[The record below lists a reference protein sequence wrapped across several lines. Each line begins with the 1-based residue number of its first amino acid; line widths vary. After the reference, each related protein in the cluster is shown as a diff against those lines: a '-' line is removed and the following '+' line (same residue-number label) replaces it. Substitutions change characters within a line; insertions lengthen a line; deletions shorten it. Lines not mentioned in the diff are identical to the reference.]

1 MGSHMEFC
9 HDKTDEYLEEAKKPK
24 MEKIEN
30 DKYEYNEDTKSKVG
44 NINHEIYGASIK
56 VEKEEIE
63 GDIKPKLE
71 DPSKLILE
79 MIKVEKFEYFE
90 EDIKPIVGEGTHQL
104 NGSIIKVEK
113 KEFNEKVVNLN
124 LKDPP
129 KLYIDI
135 IK

>member
-1 MGSHMEFC
+1 MNMMKIRNLFHFGFF
-9 HDKTDEYLEEAKKPK
+9 K

-30 DKYEYNEDTKSKVG
+30 DKYEYDEDTKSKVG
-44 NINHEIYGASIK
+44 NINHQIYGASIK
-56 VEKEEIE
+56 VEKKEIE
-63 GDIKPKLE
+63 EDIKPKLE

-90 EDIKPIVGEGTHQL
+90 EDTKPIVGEGTHQL

-113 KEFNEKVVNLN
+113 KEFSEKVMNLN

-129 KLYIDI
+129 NLPW
-135 IK
+135 